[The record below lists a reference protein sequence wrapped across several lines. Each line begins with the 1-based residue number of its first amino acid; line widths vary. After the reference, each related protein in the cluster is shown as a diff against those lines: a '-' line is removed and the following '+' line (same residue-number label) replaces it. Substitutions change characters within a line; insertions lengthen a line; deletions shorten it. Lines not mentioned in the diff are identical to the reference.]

1 MEDPPCVDVLA
12 SEDDGFH
19 HCVCHVC
26 SGGNSV
32 VKVPVGVGD
41 GMRASSWDGLRVSN
55 QNAMDC
61 TQH

>member
-1 MEDPPCVDVLA
+1 MEDPPCVDVFS

-19 HCVCHVC
+19 HCICNVC
-26 SGGNSV
+26 SGGNSI

-55 QNAMDC
+55 
-61 TQH
+61 